1 MTPFSLKIVTPYG
14 PVFDG
19 QAEELIVRTTSG
31 DLGILAGHMDC
42 VAPLGMGRATIM
54 LEGKRRYGA
63 CIGGMLSVIDG
74 NVTLVATTFE
84 WAEDIDVKRADA
96 SYDRAK
102 SVLDDRSATDT
113 EIRLAE
119 ARLKRALVRKGVA
132 SGR

>member
-1 MTPFSLKIVTPYG
+1 MTPFPLKIVTPDG
-14 PVFDG
+14 PEFEGMV
-19 QAEELIVRTTSG
+19 EELIVRTTSG

-42 VAPLGMGRATIM
+42 VAPLGMGRATIV
-54 LEGKRRYGA
+54 LDGKRRYGA
-63 CIGGMLSVIDG
+63 CIGGMLSVIGG

-102 SVLDDRSATDT
+102 TVLDDRSATDT

-132 SGR
+132 TEK

>member
-42 VAPLGMGRATIM
+42 VAPLGMGRATIV

-63 CIGGMLSVIDG
+63 CIGGMLSVIGG
-74 NVTLVATTFE
+74 NATLVATTFE
-84 WAEDIDVKRADA
+84 WAEEIDVKRADA